1 MMIEYATRRFLSL
14 VGGWLL
20 VGMAI
25 SVIIRVD
32 VGAAPYDVLNVGVGT
47 LLGVAPGTAM
57 WLTGAVL
64 VAVAWLL
71 GERPGL
77 ATPAGFLA
85 IGLIINQALATL
97 PEVNTTL
104 VRVVVLVP
112 ALAALYVGVCLIIVS
127 RLGAGPTEVFM
138 LALTRR
144 GLHIRLARWAIE
156 IGCAVLGVVLGGPLG
171 ALTVIIVLAA
181 APTISVFLPRVGR
194 LTGLGVPSIA
204 ASS

>member
-1 MMIEYATRRFLSL
+1 MIEFATRRFLSL
-14 VGGWLL
+14 FGGWIL
-20 VGMAI
+20 VGAAI

-32 VGAAPYDVLNVGVGT
+32 LGAAPYDVLNVGIGE

-64 VAVAWLL
+64 VTVAWSL
-71 GERPGL
+71 GERPGV

-85 IGLIINQALATL
+85 IGLIINVCLSTL
-97 PEVNTTL
+97 PEVSDMR
-104 VRVVVLVP
+104 VRVILLVP

-144 GLHIRLARWAIE
+144 GLHLRLARWAIE

-171 ALTVIIVLAA
+171 LLTVVIVFAA
-181 APTISVFLPRVGR
+181 APTISVLLPTVGR
-194 LTGLGVPSIA
+194 LTGLGAPSLA
-204 ASS
+204 GGS

>member
-1 MMIEYATRRFLSL
+1 MIEFTTRRFVSL
-14 VGGWLL
+14 IGGWLL

-25 SVIIRVD
+25 SVIIRAD
-32 VGAAPYDVLNVGVGT
+32 LGAAPYDVLNVGVGT

-77 ATPAGFLA
+77 ATPVGFLA
-85 IGLIINQALATL
+85 IGLIINLTLAAM

-104 VRVVVLVP
+104 IRVMLLVP
-112 ALAALYVGVCLIIVS
+112 ALAALYLGVCLIIVS

-144 GLHIRLARWAIE
+144 GLHLRLARWAIE

-171 ALTVIIVLAA
+171 AVTVIIVFAA
-181 APTISVFLPRVGR
+181 APTISVLLPRVGQ
-194 LTGLGVPSIA
+194 LTGLEAPSITGG
-204 ASS
+204 S

>member
-1 MMIEYATRRFLSL
+1 MIEFTTRRFVSL

-32 VGAAPYDVLNVGVGT
+32 LGAAPYDVLNVGVGT

-77 ATPAGFLA
+77 ATPVGFLA
-85 IGLIINQALATL
+85 IGMIINQTLATM

-104 VRVVVLVP
+104 VRVVLLVP
-112 ALAALYVGVCLIIVS
+112 ALAALYLGVCLIIVS

-144 GLHIRLARWAIE
+144 GLHLRLARWAIE
-156 IGCAVLGVVLGGPLG
+156 IGCAVLGVMLGGPLG
-171 ALTVIIVLAA
+171 AVTVIIVFAA
-181 APTISVFLPRVGR
+181 APTISVLLPRVGQ
-194 LTGLGVPSIA
+194 LTGLGAPSTA
-204 ASS
+204 GGS

>member
-1 MMIEYATRRFLSL
+1 MIEFATRRFLSL
-14 VGGWLL
+14 FGGWIL
-20 VGMAI
+20 VGAAI

-32 VGAAPYDVLNVGVGT
+32 LGAAPYDVLNVGIGE

-64 VAVAWLL
+64 VTVAWSL
-71 GERPGL
+71 GERPGV

-85 IGLIINQALATL
+85 IGLIINVCLSTL
-97 PEVNTTL
+97 PEVSNIR
-104 VRVVVLVP
+104 VRVILLVP

-144 GLHIRLARWAIE
+144 GLHLRLARWAIE

-171 ALTVIIVLAA
+171 LLTVVIVLAA
-181 APTISVFLPRVGR
+181 APTISVLLPTVGR
-194 LTGLGVPSIA
+194 LTGLGAPSLA
-204 ASS
+204 GGS